1 MKKRGTD
8 YSPAPSLSAALLSLA
23 DRLEQTGKA
32 PLEKPCEIDAVS
44 SREAPQVE
52 ELQGDPGDGNVQSYH
67 HYGYMNALK
76 FHYGSTYASS
86 YGFYPRYGF
95 YARSDFDRRN
105 TFN

>member
-1 MKKRGTD
+1 MATPAMAM
-8 YSPAPSLSAALLSLA
+8 YSHH
-23 DRLEQTGKA
+23 
-32 PLEKPCEIDAVS
+32 
-44 SREAPQVE
+44 
-52 ELQGDPGDGNVQSYH
+52 H

>member
-1 MKKRGTD
+1 MTKFGLVG
-8 YSPAPSLSAALLSLA
+8 AAALFLLMVTPAMAMYSHH
-23 DRLEQTGKA
+23 
-32 PLEKPCEIDAVS
+32 
-44 SREAPQVE
+44 
-52 ELQGDPGDGNVQSYH
+52 H

-86 YGFYPRYGF
+86 YGFYPRYWF